1 MAASIAAAAHMIII
15 LRMVLLHLLRCDI
28 PAETNVAH
36 PCRNR
41 RRFPSAV
48 YTQNFPDGGG
58 IARAS
63 AIGLREAILKLRMR
77 QFLTNKLVC
86 G

>member
-1 MAASIAAAAHMIII
+1 MAASIAATAHTIII

-41 RRFPSAV
+41 RRTRPPRIRRTSLTAAGSHV
-48 YTQNFPDGGG
+48 NGG
-58 IARAS
+58 IGSGA
-63 AIGLREAILKLRMR
+63 AILKLRMR